1 MTKEEY
7 INIGKKYLDYCQYN
21 DCFYIPGRARW
32 FNGAYQVA
40 ELKQTGG
47 VRVYYHCVVDEGE
60 VMTDMKCIEVYDSSA
75 FEEAI
80 QKFQKSY
87 KEALVELKKCDID
100 KDFEND

>member
-1 MTKEEY
+1 M
-7 INIGKKYLDYCQYN
+7 
-21 DCFYIPGRARW
+21 PGRARW

-40 ELKQTGG
+40 EIKQTGG

-60 VMTDMKCIEVYDSSA
+60 VMTDMKCIEVYDSSS